1 MTDDTR
7 SIIAELEA
15 DADPHAPLCPRRT
28 CREPLVKDLG
38 RYQHGDLIY
47 HGAAWLCHNTDQ
59 HGGRPGTAALYFD
72 WELPSPGG
80 EPFGDDEIDALET
93 IIDTETRLV
102 VGHELPLA
110 LPARLGGAA

>member
-1 MTDDTR
+1 MDDSTR

-28 CREPLVKDLG
+28 CREPLVKDRG

-47 HGAAWLCHNTDQ
+47 HGAAWLCHNTGQ
-59 HGGRPGTAALYFD
+59 HGGRPGTAALWFD
-72 WELPSPGG
+72 WEMC
-80 EPFGDDEIDALET
+80 GDPLTADEVDFMEV
-93 IIDTETRLV
+93 IIDTGTRLV

-110 LPARLGGAA
+110 LPARLGGAS